1 MTVEIKHALAIEP
14 NDGRS
19 FKVSC
24 TACDFLEIVE
34 YGSEIALMNGK
45 DMVAAL
51 KEKHTAHQ
59 TRN

>member
-1 MTVEIKHALAIEP
+1 MTVEIKHKLAIEP

-19 FKVSC
+19 FKVTC
-24 TACDFLEIVE
+24 PVCDFREIVE

-51 KEKHTAHQ
+51 KAKHTAHQ